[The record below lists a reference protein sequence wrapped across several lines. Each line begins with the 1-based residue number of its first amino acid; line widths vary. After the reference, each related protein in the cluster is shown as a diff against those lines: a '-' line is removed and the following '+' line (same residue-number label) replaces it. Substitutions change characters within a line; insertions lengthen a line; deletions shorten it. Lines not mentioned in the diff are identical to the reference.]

1 MIIGLDIGGT
11 HADVVLLDRKGLV
24 KQIKVLTDKKDLFN
38 TVLSGLNTI
47 HNGIETG
54 KNRIK

>member
-38 TVLSGLNTI
+38 TVLSGLDTI
-47 HNGIETG
+47 MDGIQTG